1 MVAPVTESS
10 EFEPHSDADIAVK
23 VGELAAT
30 AGLTVRTLH
39 YYDEIGLLSPSQ
51 RTTAGHR
58 LYSTRDVERLYRIG
72 LLRQLGLQLDEVAA
86 ALSDPDWDLL
96 ATMNRHLGRL
106 DQRLGIEHRLRNRLA
121 AMTETLTHHH
131 QPDVREL
138 LDTLEDMAMLD
149 TKIRRRIPTLV
160 YSDIAAAHDFL
171 VTVFGFEPGRIARSP
186 DGTVQHAEVTAGDGV
201 IWLHQVSE
209 RFGLQSPAAVGACTE
224 GMSIVVDDV
233 DAHYRHAT
241 EHGADIVYTPL
252 DQPYGY
258 REYGVR
264 DLEQRLWSFLSP
276 LT

>member
-1 MVAPVTESS
+1 MTKSK
-10 EFEPHSDADIAVK
+10 ADIPQPDAGGAVK
-23 VGELAAT
+23 VGVLAAS

-51 RTTAGHR
+51 RTGAGHR
-58 LYSTRDVERLYRIG
+58 LYTARDVERLYRIG

-86 ALSDPDWDLL
+86 ALNDPEWDLMG
-96 ATMNRHLGRL
+96 TMNRHIGRL
-106 DQRLGIEHRLRNRLA
+106 DERLGIEHRLRNRLA
-121 AMTETLTHHH
+121 AMADTLAQHKKPDTH
-131 QPDVREL
+131 EL

-160 YSDIAAAHDFL
+160 YRDIAAAHEFL
-171 VTVFGFEPGRIARSP
+171 TAVFGFEAGRVARAP
-186 DGTVQHAEVTAGDGV
+186 DGTVYHAEVTAGDGV

-209 RFGLQSPAAVGACTE
+209 RFGLQSPAALGACTE

-233 DAHYRHAT
+233 DGHYRAA
-241 EHGADIVYTPL
+241 EQHGADIVYPPT

-258 REYGVR
+258 REYSAR
-264 DLEQRLWSFLSP
+264 DLEQRLWTFMTP